1 MQWCNCANGSRQFE
15 NGRPEDLIWIEA
27 AKLVCAID
35 NHRGFRSGGVN
46 IYFIPGTITEESCES
61 QLEEGRTNKVYTYW
75 KSTSGE
81 WQFYK
86 KWYKPTPTDKP
97 FKLTSVSREAADAAA
112 KLICEFMG
120 YPGFSFGGKNL
131 FFIPERFSAIACE
144 DALEAGVH
152 NAVYTMLRSGSVST
166 QVDLSPVEEYDWP
179 MITND

>member
-15 NGRPEDLIWIEA
+15 NGRPEDLIWIDA

-35 NHRGFRSGGVN
+35 NHRGFSTGGDN
-46 IYFIPGTITEESCES
+46 IYFIPGPITEESCES

-81 WQFYK
+81 WQSYK

-97 FKLTSVSREAADAAA
+97 FKLTSVSREAADATA

-120 YPGFSFGGKNL
+120 YPGFSFGGKNF
-131 FFIPERFSAIACE
+131 FFIPER
-144 DALEAGVH
+144 
-152 NAVYTMLRSGSVST
+152 
-166 QVDLSPVEEYDWP
+166 
-179 MITND
+179 